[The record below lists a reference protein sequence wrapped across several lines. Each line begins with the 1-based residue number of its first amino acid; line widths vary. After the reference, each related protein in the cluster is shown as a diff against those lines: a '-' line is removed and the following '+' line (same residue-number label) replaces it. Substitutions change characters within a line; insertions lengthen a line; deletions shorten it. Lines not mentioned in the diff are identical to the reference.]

1 MAKNNFINY
10 KAMVRILG
18 IIMFIVGLSMLFPLI
33 YAKVTG
39 DPAGVFAFSRCA
51 VPTIIIGALMS
62 FLIRA
67 PRAKFRSREGY
78 IVVASCWVLASLIGA
93 FPYMLTGYAENFID
107 AFFEST
113 SGFTTTGCSAVD
125 GAVLSRSLMLWKA
138 ISHWL
143 GGMGI
148 LVFVISILP
157 ALGINGQIIAR
168 AETPGPVM
176 EKMTVR
182 MSDSAKILYITYLT
196 FTVIEFIL
204 LLFSGKMPVYD
215 AVINTLG
222 SISTGGLMV
231 HPEGI
236 AVYDSLFVEIVISV
250 FCVLASINFILYHY
264 VVTGKASYLLKDI
277 ELRVFIII
285 IVLAT
290 LVCTLGLV
298 FQSDTSFGEALRESF
313 FQVVSMATTSGY
325 TRSPYIIWPAVCQF
339 TLLTLMFIGGC
350 AASTSGSIKV
360 IRVVVM
366 FKLIWR
372 GCIKRMH
379 PRSVVAVKVGGN
391 AISAP
396 VVSQITV
403 FILLYMM
410 IFLMSSLLMSF
421 QGLDM
426 ETTITATL
434 AMLSNTGA
442 AFGEAAA
449 LGNFSMFHPLIKI
462 YLSALM
468 IIGRLEL
475 FTIIILF
482 TRNFWGRDR

>member
-1 MAKNNFINY
+1 MARNNLLNY
-10 KAMVRILG
+10 KAIVRILG
-18 IIMFIVGLSMLFPLI
+18 IILFVVGLSMIFPWI
-33 YAKVTG
+33 YAEITG
-39 DPAGVFAFSRCA
+39 DAAGVFAFRRCA
-51 VPTIIIGALMS
+51 VPIILVGALMS
-62 FLIRA
+62 FFIKA

-78 IVVASCWVLASLIGA
+78 LVVGLCWILASIVGA
-93 FPYMLTGYAENFID
+93 FPYMLTGYAENFVD
-107 AFFEST
+107 ALFEST
-113 SGFTTTGCSAVD
+113 SGFTTTGCTAVD
-125 GAVLSRSLMLWKA
+125 GAVLSNSLMLWKA

-182 MSDSAKILYITYLT
+182 MSDSAKILYITYLA

-204 LLFSGKMPVYD
+204 LLASGRMSVFD

-236 AVYDSLFVEIVISV
+236 AIYNSLYVEIVISV
-250 FCVLASINFILYHY
+250 FCILASVNFILYHY
-264 VVTGKASYLLKDI
+264 VATGKFSYLIKDI
-277 ELRVFIII
+277 EFRAYIII
-285 IVLAT
+285 MVAAILI
-290 LVCTLGLV
+290 CSLGLTL
-298 FQSDTSFGEALRESF
+298 QSDSSFGEALRESF
-313 FQVVSMATTSGY
+313 FQVISMATTSGY
-325 TRSPYIIWPAVCQF
+325 VRSPYIIWPAVCQL
-339 TLLTLMFIGGC
+339 TLIILMFIGGC

-360 IRVVVM
+360 IRVLVM
-366 FKLIWR
+366 LKLIWR
-372 GCIKRMH
+372 GCIKRIH

-403 FILLYMM
+403 FILLYMLL
-410 IFLMSSLLMSF
+410 FLMSSFLLSF

-442 AFGEAAA
+442 AFGETAA
-449 LGNFSMFHPLIKI
+449 LGNFSMFHPLLKI
-462 YLSALM
+462 YLSGLM

>member
-1 MAKNNFINY
+1 MTKSNLSNY
-10 KAMVRILG
+10 KAMIRILG
-18 IIMFIVGLSMLFPLI
+18 IILLIVGTSMIVPWI
-33 YAKVTG
+33 YAAATSDTDVT
-39 DPAGVFAFSRCA
+39 FAFKVCA
-51 VPTIIIGALMS
+51 IPTMIIGAVMS
-62 FLIRA
+62 FFIRA

-78 IVVASCWVLASLIGA
+78 LIVALCWVIASIAGS
-93 FPYMLTGYAENFID
+93 FPYLLSGFAENFID
-107 AFFEST
+107 ALFEST
-113 SGFTTTGCSAVD
+113 SGFTTTGCTSVSD
-125 GAVLSRSLMLWKA
+125 AVLPRGLMLWKA

-182 MSDSAKILYITYLT
+182 MSDSAKILYVTYLS
-196 FTVIEFIL
+196 FTLMEFFL
-204 LLFSGKMPVYD
+204 LIMSDKMPLFD

-236 AVYDSLFVEIVISV
+236 AYYDSLYVEIIISI

-264 VVTGKASYLLKDI
+264 VITGKSSYLLKDI
-277 ELRVFIII
+277 ELRAFLIII
-285 IVLAT
+285 
-290 LVCTLGLV
+290 LVSTVICTLGLTL
-298 FQSDTSFGEALRESF
+298 QSDSSFGSALRESF
-313 FQVVSMATTSGY
+313 FQVISMATTSGY
-325 TRSPYIIWPAVCQF
+325 TRSTYIIWPAVCQF

-360 IRVVVM
+360 IRVLVM

-372 GCIKRMH
+372 GCIKRIH
-379 PRSVVAVKVGGN
+379 PRSVVAVKIGGN

-403 FILLYMM
+403 FILLYML
-410 IFLMSSLLMSF
+410 IFLLSSFLLSF

-442 AFGEAAA
+442 AFGEPAA
-449 LGNFSMFHPLIKI
+449 LGNFSMFHPVLKI

-468 IIGRLEL
+468 IVGRLEL

>member
-18 IIMFIVGLSMLFPLI
+18 IIMFIVGLSMIFPLI

-113 SGFTTTGCSAVD
+113 SGFTTTGCSAVH

-204 LLFSGKMPVYD
+204 LLFSGKMPIYD

-285 IVLAT
+285 MVLAT

-298 FQSDTSFGEALRESF
+298 LQSDSSFGEALRESF

-350 AASTSGSIKV
+350 AASTSGSIK
-360 IRVVVM
+360 
-366 FKLIWR
+366 
-372 GCIKRMH
+372 RMH
-379 PRSVVAVKVGGN
+379 SRSVVAVKVGGN

-410 IFLMSSLLMSF
+410 IFLMSSFLMSF

>member
-1 MAKNNFINY
+1 MTRNNLLNY
-10 KAMVRILG
+10 KAIVRILG
-18 IIMFIVGLSMLFPLI
+18 IILFVVGLSMIFPWI
-33 YAKVTG
+33 YAEFTG
-39 DPAGVFAFSRCA
+39 DTAGVFAFRRCA
-51 VPTIIIGALMS
+51 VPTILVGALMS
-62 FLIRA
+62 FFIKA

-78 IVVASCWVLASLIGA
+78 IVVASCWLLASIVGA

-107 AFFEST
+107 ALFEST
-113 SGFTTTGCSAVD
+113 SGFTTTGCTAVD

-148 LVFVISILP
+148 LVFVISVLP

-182 MSDSAKILYITYLT
+182 MSDSAKILYITYLV
-196 FTVIEFIL
+196 FTIIEFIL
-204 LLFSGKMPVYD
+204 LLFSGKMPLYD

-236 AVYDSLFVEIVISV
+236 AVYDSLYVEIVISV

-264 VVTGKASYLLKDI
+264 VVTGKASYLIKDI
-277 ELRVFIII
+277 EFRAYIII
-285 IVLAT
+285 MVLAI
-290 LVCTLGLV
+290 LICTLGLAL
-298 FQSDTSFGEALRESF
+298 QSDSSFGSALRESF
-313 FQVVSMATTSGY
+313 FQVISMATTSGY
-325 TRSPYIIWPAVCQF
+325 TRSPYIIWPTICQF
-339 TLLTLMFIGGC
+339 ILLTLMFIGGC

-360 IRVVVM
+360 IRILVM
-366 FKLIWR
+366 LKLIWR
-372 GCIKRMH
+372 GCIKRIH
-379 PRSVVAVKVGGN
+379 PRSVVAVKVGSN

-403 FILLYMM
+403 FILLYML
-410 IFLMSSLLMSF
+410 IFLFSSFLLSF

-426 ETTITATL
+426 ETTLTATL

-442 AFGEAAA
+442 AFGDAAA
-449 LGNFSMFHPLIKI
+449 LGNFSMFHPLLKI
-462 YLSALM
+462 YLSGLM
-468 IIGRLEL
+468 VVGRLEL